1 MITANG
7 ITLRALEPG
16 DADLLYQWENQMEL
30 WPVSNTL
37 APFSRHQITKYIDQ
51 SSLDLYQTKQLR
63 LMIDMTGSNQTKT
76 AGMID
81 MFDFD
86 PYHNRAGVGV
96 LIHKP
101 LREKGI
107 AKEALS
113 LFINYAFNHLKLHQ
127 LFCNIAQSNTASISL
142 FESLGFER
150 VGIKREWLRLGNRY
164 EDEWMF
170 QKVNH

>member
-1 MITANG
+1 MITG
-7 ITLRALEPG
+7 TRVLLRALEPS
-16 DADLLYQWENQMEL
+16 DADLLYEWENQMEL

-37 APFSRHQITKYIDQ
+37 VPFSHYQVQKYIEH

-63 LMIDMTGSNQTKT
+63 LMIDLRDKESPRTV
-76 AGMID
+76 GMLD

-86 PYHNRAGVGV
+86 PFHSRAGVGI

-101 LREKGI
+101 ERQSGY
-107 AKEALS
+107 AKEALT
-113 LFINYAFNHLKLHQ
+113 LFLDYAFNHLALHQ
-127 LFCNIAQSNTASISL
+127 LYCNISQNNAASISL

-150 VGIKREWLRLGNRY
+150 VGIKKEWLRRGSGY

-170 QKVNH
+170 QRMNG